1 MAVFSLVGKKVL
13 KKFIYNKSKVWIY
26 FIAPSFQS
34 PGWKIRSPGVLI
46 AFKFVIFL
54 YIHFLYKPET
64 KVWFAFLFGHVFL
77 MVESATFFFS
87 SKKYSSL
94 QNL

>member
-46 AFKFVIFL
+46 AFKFVIFFV
-54 YIHFLYKPET
+54 HS
-64 KVWFAFLFGHVFL
+64 LFVQTGN
-77 MVESATFFFS
+77 
-87 SKKYSSL
+87 KSL
-94 QNL
+94 VCVSFWSCVSDG